1 MCDSF
6 CESEIV
12 YAPSHSFWSW
22 GNVLVLLLYASLL
35 WETSLGR
42 PRSISCLAGSV
53 CPRLLPSNC
62 WPVGYIA
69 RLHCLTFDPHKH
81 SPPLTIW
88 CKPQP
93 RSKSIALL
101 HQVWLPC
108 ISSCSYAFIGNFY
121 LPSFVVVCVGISM
134 TSTMLG
140 LFSSATEIL
149 IWDYASM
156 GLLEGPHFRENLSKC
171 TFSFA
176 CLSWNLRRTV
186 LFVACLCPSSESVET
201 APGTTWLKSTYLGQ
215 WHCWRHHTLIYHI
228 DALKVIFHICYF
240 WNAAACWLIMF

>member
-1 MCDSF
+1 MR
-6 CESEIV
+6 
-12 YAPSHSFWSW
+12 PHSFWSW

-69 RLHCLTFDPHKH
+69 RLHCLTFDPHKY

-93 RSKSIALL
+93 RSKSFALL
-101 HQVWLPC
+101 HQVWFL
-108 ISSCSYAFIGNFY
+108 AY
-121 LPSFVVVCVGISM
+121 LPVLLPLLAIFTSHPLWWYVLAFQWHLQCWVCSRVQLRSLFEIMPPWAFWRAPISVR
-134 TSTMLG
+134 TLANV
-140 LFSSATEIL
+140 L
-149 IWDYASM
+149 
-156 GLLEGPHFRENLSKC
+156 
-171 TFSFA
+171 FA

-186 LFVACLCPSSESVET
+186 LCVACLCPSSESVET

-228 DALKVIFHICYF
+228 YALKVIFHICYF
-240 WNAAACWLIMF
+240 